1 MEESEKQAS
10 VSRVHLNDW
19 LGDERAIVQEQLD
32 EAMTALR
39 RYSQIKGVRNSD
51 IARASFGPAMLKKK
65 LDAID
70 AQIAASPNVEV
81 SGRPHLDTEKDK

>member
-1 MEESEKQAS
+1 MNNIERNQVITEDAEGQ
-10 VSRVHLNDW
+10 SRLNDG
-19 LGDERAIVQEQLD
+19 LGDERAIVQTQLN
-32 EAMTALR
+32 EAMNALR

-70 AQIAASPNVEV
+70 AIDAKIATSPNE
-81 SGRPHLDTEKDK
+81 

>member
-1 MEESEKQAS
+1 MEESENKQPIN
-10 VSRVHLNDW
+10 RVPLNAG
-19 LGDERAIVQEQLD
+19 LGDERAMVQTQLD

-39 RYSQIKGVRNSD
+39 QYSQIKGVRNSD

-70 AQIAASPNVEV
+70 AQIAASPN
-81 SGRPHLDTEKDK
+81 R